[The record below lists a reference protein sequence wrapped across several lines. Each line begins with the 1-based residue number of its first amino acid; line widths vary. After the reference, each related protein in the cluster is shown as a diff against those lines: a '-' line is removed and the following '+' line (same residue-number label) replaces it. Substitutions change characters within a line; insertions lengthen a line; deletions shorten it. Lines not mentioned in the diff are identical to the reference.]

1 MSHHRVIK
9 SSVLISIFVS
19 LFFIS
24 TLTVA
29 GEQHEVNGVVKA
41 VKKDINK
48 LTIQHGPIKSMGM
61 TGMTMDFAVHD
72 PAMLGEVAAGHK
84 VSFMMEVDKAGNFII
99 MEIEDKGK

>member
-1 MSHHRVIK
+1 MHYRLNK
-9 SSVLISIFVS
+9 STMRIIFILS

-24 TLTVA
+24 TMAVA
-29 GEQHEVNGVVKA
+29 GQQHEVNGVVKA
-41 VKKDINK
+41 VKKDVNK

-61 TGMTMDFAVHD
+61 SGMTMDFAVYD

-99 MEIEDKGK
+99 MEIEDMGK